1 LATRLVVKEL
11 SENTTGIFNKVSLW
25 STQMTGC
32 WYQLFSF
39 DKNGRDLRAESGT
52 FVGLWQDV

>member
-11 SENTTGIFNKVSLW
+11 SENTNGIFNKVSLW

-32 WYQLFSF
+32 
-39 DKNGRDLRAESGT
+39 
-52 FVGLWQDV
+52 